1 MRSNKAPARS
11 RRNTTGPD
19 KAPMR
24 SYVKAPPRPRGGLF
38 RTVLPLVAMLPF
50 AAIAACSG
58 GDGSSSSNGGNG
70 GGGSTTTN
78 PNDAWP
84 VHPDT
89 GLRVD
94 DMGPV
99 PALPEWAD
107 NPATDEKKELGR
119 ALFADA
125 RLSGSGKTVCG
136 NCHFPLTDFQ
146 SGGVTDAPDRSQP
159 AASPLLPR
167 NTPSLN
173 NIVYATML
181 RWDGSH
187 FTDLPD
193 AMVLP
198 LAEANMNLA
207 PGHPASEVSVVDIP
221 GAKTALKNK
230 LTVEIPGYV
239 PLFQQ
244 AFGQDIGALS
254 EDEIWRLAGKA
265 MAVYIRI
272 AVSRDSAFDKWNAGD
287 DSAMGEDAIR
297 GLGLFRGKAGCNLCH
312 SGPLFTDFQFHNIAT
327 SPPGQDGARADEGR
341 YLVTQKEAD
350 RGAFLTPTLR
360 SASMTSP
367 YLHDGS
373 EASIA
378 KVIAR
383 KSSAATRALD
393 PNHDPALD
401 ALPDLTDDEVTDIV
415 AFIKALKGAE
425 IPTSEL
431 NVAPNLPD

>member
-1 MRSNKAPARS
+1 MRSRNCQFGGGRK
-11 RRNTTGPD
+11 RRASGVTL
-19 KAPMR
+19 A
-24 SYVKAPPRPRGGLF
+24 L
-38 RTVLPLVAMLPF
+38 LVGVPV
-50 AAIAACSG
+50 AALAACSG
-58 GDGSSSSNGGNG
+58 GDGSGSG
-70 GGGSTTTN
+70 GGGGGATTTN

-99 PALPEWAD
+99 PALPEWPD
-107 NPATDEKKELGR
+107 NPATAEKKALGL
-119 ALFADA
+119 ALFSDA

-136 NCHFPLTDFQ
+136 NCHFPLGDFQ
-146 SGGVTDAPDRSQP
+146 SGGPKDAPDRSYP
-159 AASPLLPR
+159 AATPVLPR
-167 NTPSLN
+167 NTPSLY

-181 RWDGSH
+181 RWDGNH
-187 FTDLPD
+187 YTDLPD

-207 PGHPASEVSVVDIP
+207 PGHAASEVTVVDVP
-221 GAKTALKNK
+221 GAKTALKDK

-244 AFGQDIGALS
+244 AFGQDISALS

-272 AVSRDSAFDKWNAGD
+272 AVSRDSAFDEWNAGD

-297 GLGLFRGKAGCNLCH
+297 GLALFRGKAGCNLCH

-327 SPPGQDGARADEGR
+327 SPPGADGARADEGR
-341 YLVTQKEAD
+341 YIVTQKEAD

-378 KVIAR
+378 KVILR
-383 KSSAATRALD
+383 KTSAATRALD

-401 ALPDLTDDEVTDIV
+401 ALPELTEDEVNDIV
-415 AFIKALKGAE
+415 AFLKALKGAD

-431 NVAPNLPD
+431 SVAPNLPD